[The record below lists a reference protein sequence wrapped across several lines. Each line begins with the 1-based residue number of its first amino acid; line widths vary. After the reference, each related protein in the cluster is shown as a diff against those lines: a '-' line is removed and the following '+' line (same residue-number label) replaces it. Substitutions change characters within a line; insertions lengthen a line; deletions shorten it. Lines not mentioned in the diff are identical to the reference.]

1 MNEKEKMLA
10 GKIYDSTM
18 DGLAEERHEA
28 HELCRLYNMTPE
40 TDEKKRTEILKKLL
54 PNLGEES
61 FLVSPIN
68 FDYGINTKIG
78 KRFFSNFNLAIL
90 DCAPVEI
97 GDDVF
102 VGPNVSIMTP
112 IHPLRYQERNTY
124 HNQANILTDREYAK
138 PIVIGNNIWIASN
151 VVITGGVHIGN
162 GSVIAAGSVVTHDIP
177 ENVLAAGVPCKV
189 IRPITEA
196 DSIKLKKDLW

>member
-1 MNEKEKMLA
+1 
-10 GKIYDSTM
+10 
-18 DGLAEERHEA
+18 
-28 HELCRLYNMTPE
+28 
-40 TDEKKRTEILKKLL
+40 
-54 PNLGEES
+54 
-61 FLVSPIN
+61 
-68 FDYGINTKIG
+68 
-78 KRFFSNFNLAIL
+78 
-90 DCAPVEI
+90 
-97 GDDVF
+97 
-102 VGPNVSIMTP
+102 
-112 IHPLRYQERNTY
+112 
-124 HNQANILTDREYAK
+124 LTDREYAK